1 MFAGWF
7 AARRVTGWSGLT
19 VLVVICMAG
28 CGSDGPELSDVSGK
42 VTIDGQP
49 VQGVVLTFVPDAAGG
64 SPSYGKT
71 DAAGIYRLMFT
82 ATKYGAMPGSHRVEM
97 NITKMSK
104 DELAE
109 MRAAGEEVP
118 EQNVQIPRQ
127 YQQPGALTATVSSG
141 RTEIDFALTSK

>member
-1 MFAGWF
+1 MFAGWI
-7 AARRVTGWSGLT
+7 AAGRVSFWSGWMVLAVMCLT
-19 VLVVICMAG
+19 G
-28 CGSDGPELSDVSGK
+28 CGSDGPDLSDVSGK

-49 VQGVVLTFVPDAAGG
+49 VPGVVLTFVPETTGG

-71 DAAGIYRLMFT
+71 DASGQYRLMFT

-127 YQQPGALTATVSSG
+127 YRQSGALTATVNSG